1 MRATVSRGHTG
12 LHGASG
18 APVGR
23 DWEGP
28 PAPWVLQLEKL
39 RLKDVT
45 CPLGSHP
52 SLAELSGQLG

>member
-1 MRATVSRGHTG
+1 M
-12 LHGASG
+12 
-18 APVGR
+18 GR